1 MVAAMEQ
8 PSFDPRSWV
17 KAPPAAPAS
26 ERPAAPGLPLPV
38 ALALSG
44 VLLTAAAI
52 WAWAS
57 RIPA

>member
-1 MVAAMEQ
+1 MEQ

-57 RIPA
+57 RMPI